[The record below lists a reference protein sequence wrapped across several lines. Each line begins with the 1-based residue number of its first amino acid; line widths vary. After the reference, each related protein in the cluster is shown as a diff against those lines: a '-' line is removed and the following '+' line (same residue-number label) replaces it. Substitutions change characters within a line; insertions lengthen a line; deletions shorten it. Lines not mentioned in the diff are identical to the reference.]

1 MVMTF
6 EIVLTEIEIK
16 KKNLFFVIKNQN
28 FYWNSSNGRPK
39 VHELSFFFTRL
50 FDLLARQ
57 KHVFVDSLSAMG
69 LSASTLKNH
78 NFFQRE

>member
-28 FYWNSSNGRPK
+28 F
-39 VHELSFFFTRL
+39 
-50 FDLLARQ
+50 LL
-57 KHVFVDSLSAMG
+57 KL
-69 LSASTLKNH
+69 LKW
-78 NFFQRE
+78 